1 MDKKYKCLICNKQYS
16 TPSSLSNHKKI
27 YHTEIEK
34 IKNNIEYKCKYCNK
48 SYIIYQSKWIHE
60 KKCKTIVKENNTK
73 IEKILEEVEQLKKEI
88 LLKNKVIEVQDKLIE
103 TNKLTKKTF
112 KSVNKFLKN
121 ANQININI
129 CNVGMENVMDIIT
142 EKDKLSILNAG
153 YNSMSK
159 LTEIVHC
166 GKYNQFKNVIL
177 TNLNGKY
184 AEKYDKDKGFFIKVN
199 QNYLIDDI
207 FNSRYSNLQDIFC
220 EFKDG
225 NKISVKTK
233 GVMNNFIE
241 KCDTIDETYT
251 DEYDVKYKNY
261 KEYIKEFNI
270 KPKLYNSTEK
280 NKKDI
285 ANMIQENIQI
295 SKNYQNL

>member
-1 MDKKYKCLICNKQYS
+1 MDKFKCIICNKQYS

-27 YHTEIEK
+27 YHNEEIEK
-34 IKNNIEYKCKYCNK
+34 KNNKYQCKYCNK

-60 KKCKTIVKENNTK
+60 KKCKIVVKENNTK
-73 IEKILEEVEQLKKEI
+73 MEKILEEVEQLKKEI
-88 LLKNKVIEVQDKLIE
+88 LLKNKVIEVQDKLIK

-112 KSVNKFLKN
+112 KSVNKILMNTNK
-121 ANQININI
+121 IVINI
-129 CNVGMENVMDIIT
+129 CNVGMENVMDVIT
-142 EKDKLSILNAG
+142 EKDKLSVLNAG
-153 YNSMSK
+153 YNSIGK

-166 GKYNQFKNVIL
+166 GKYNQFKNIIL

-199 QNYLIDDI
+199 QNYLIDDV
-207 FNSRYSNLQDIFC
+207 FNCRYSNLQDIFD

-225 NKISVKTK
+225 SKISVKVK
-233 GVMNNFIE
+233 RVINEVIE
-241 KCDTIDETYT
+241 KCDTVNDIFT

-261 KEYIKEFNI
+261 KEYIKNSVI
-270 KPKLYNSTEK
+270 KPKLHNCNEQ

-285 ANMIQENIQI
+285 ETLIQEYNI
-295 SKNYQNL
+295 SS